1 MKTIYSIFFI
11 ILIEL
16 ILVLVSPLFITYFI
30 CCLSKSDSFENLLD
44 ENLHL

>member
-30 CCLSKSDSFENLLD
+30 CCLSKSDSFIKMLD
-44 ENLHL
+44 EMLEL